1 MEVMMMV
8 TDTRLS
14 THEVVSGVEEF
25 RRADAQ
31 LTRRLAAMRA
41 PNDTDRAA
49 LRFISAAPADAPVT
63 PGALATHLGV
73 STAAITS
80 LIRRLQ
86 ERGHIVVAP
95 HPDDAR
101 SKVLRPSLGD
111 LHSPTDD
118 LARRVEMVADE
129 FSPEHLDSVV
139 RFLRRLSEEIADL
152 P

>member
-1 MEVMMMV
+1 MV
-8 TDTRLS
+8 QDTRVS
-14 THEVVSGVEEF
+14 TDDLVSGVEEF

-49 LRFISAAPADAPVT
+49 VRFIAAAPADAPVT
-63 PGALATHLGV
+63 PGSLATHLGV

-86 ERGHIVVAP
+86 ERGQVVVAR

-101 SKVLRPSLGD
+101 SKVLRASLRD
-111 LHSPTDD
+111 LHSPVDD
-118 LARRVEMVADE
+118 LGRRVEALADE
-129 FSPEHLDSVV
+129 FSPEHLEAVT
-139 RFLRRLSEEIADL
+139 RFFRRLAEEVAEL